1 MSFKRKV
8 QSAAQNNMDIIPTV
22 HITGVLKLYSTG
34 LIHGRYGD
42 STPHIQLK
50 GNLGQHQSHNVTHST
65 QPQTTTVLVYNHS
78 PRETLTDV
86 V

>member
-8 QSAAQNNMDIIPTV
+8 QRAAQNNMDIIPTV

-42 STPHIQLK
+42 STPHIQFK

-65 QPQTTTVLVYNHS
+65 QPQRPQQYLYTIIDHGVL
-78 PRETLTDV
+78 
-86 V
+86 